1 MKSRLEQHFGGRT
14 VLCDGAMGTSLYARG
29 VFINRCYDE
38 LNLSQPE
45 LVRAVHADYLQSG
58 AEIIETNTF
67 GANAFRLERHGL
79 RDRVADINRGGVEI
93 ARQAVRQLAEKQAI
107 TAYVAG
113 SVGPLGV
120 HLEPLGKTGLDEARA
135 AFAEQIQA
143 LTAGGAGVAVDLLIV
158 ETMPALNEAEQ
169 AVLAARAA
177 APDMPVV
184 VMVTVDEEA
193 NCLDGASPETAA
205 GRIASWGVDGIGVN
219 CSVGPATVLTAIERM
234 APVTTLPLMAMPNA
248 GMPRSVEGRNIYLCS
263 PEYMASFAR
272 KFTRAG
278 VQFIG
283 GCCGT
288 TPQHIRAMKSALRAT
303 DAQAVAQRSTKREP
317 IVTETPPAPIQERSR
332 LGRLVH
338 EGAFV
343 TMVEIVPP
351 RGIDCSKEL
360 KGAQELAD
368 LGVHAINVP
377 DSPRASARMSAQSLC
392 IQIQQRTGIETLLHY
407 TCRDRNVLSIQSD
420 LLGASSIG
428 LKNVLCLTGDPPK
441 LGNYPD
447 ATAVYD
453 VDAIGLVNIVHR
465 LNHGLDIGGN
475 PIGASTG
482 FTIAVAANPGVP
494 DLDNEVRRFA
504 WKVEAGAEYGVT
516 QPVFDLRV
524 LESFLKRIEGFRIP
538 LVAGIWPLTSLR
550 NAEFMKNDL
559 RVSVPDEIM
568 TRMARASSPEAARA
582 EGILIAR
589 EMLAAARSM
598 VQGVQVSAPFGR
610 YSAAA
615 EVLAA
620 VLPQRT
626 SDNGASAASREENR
640 VAQL

>member
-1 MKSRLEQHFGGRT
+1 MASRLEQVFSRRT

-29 VFINRCYDE
+29 VFINRCFDE

-45 LVRAVHADYLQSG
+45 LVRGVHEDYLQAG

-67 GANAFRLERHGL
+67 GANALRLQRYGL
-79 RDRVADINRGGVEI
+79 RDKVAEINRAGVNI
-93 ARQAVRQLAEKQAI
+93 ARQAVRQLADKQAGK
-107 TAYVAG
+107 AYIAG

-120 HLEPLGKTGLDEARA
+120 HLEPLGKTGLDEARE
-135 AFAEQIQA
+135 AFAEQIAA
-143 LTAGGAGVAVDLLIV
+143 LTQGGPEAGVDLLII

-169 AVLAARAA
+169 AVLAARATA
-177 APDMPVV
+177 ADTPVV
-184 VMVTVDEEA
+184 VMVTVDEEG
-193 NCLDGASPETAA
+193 NCLDGASAESAA
-205 GRIASWGVDGIGVN
+205 ARIAAWGVDGIGCN

-234 APVTTLPLMAMPNA
+234 AAATNLPLMAMPNA

-303 DAQAVAQRSTKREP
+303 EAQAAAQRTTKNEP
-317 IVTETPPAPIQERSR
+317 IVTQTPPAAIEQRSR

-338 EGAFV
+338 EGAFI

-360 KGAQELAD
+360 NGAQEMAD

-392 IQIQQRTGIETLLHY
+392 IQIQQKTGIETLLHY

-428 LKNVLCLTGDPPK
+428 LKNILCLTGDPPK

-504 WKVEAGAEYGVT
+504 WKVEAGAEYGIT

-524 LESFLKRIEGFRIP
+524 LEAFLKRIEGFRIP
-538 LVAGIWPLTSLR
+538 MVAGIWPLTSLR

-568 TRMARASSPEAARA
+568 VRMARAASPDAARA
-582 EGILIAR
+582 EGIRIAQ
-589 EMLAAARSM
+589 EMLTAARTM
-598 VQGVQVSAPFGR
+598 VQGVQMSAPFGR

-615 EVLAA
+615 EVLEA
-620 VLPQRT
+620 VLPRRARK
-626 SDNGASAASREENR
+626 NAAGAVVPEASR
-640 VAQL
+640 VGQL